1 MDIYSAQTF
10 GARRCKGLIRSYL
23 TKPHKRISPKM
34 ITAFLN
40 PPYES
45 PLPYEV
51 VVGLF
56 HQTLLEIRNPI
67 PERVTILKKLLRI
80 E

>member
-1 MDIYSAQTF
+1 MDIYSAQSLRV
-10 GARRCKGLIRSYL
+10 RRCKGLIRSYL
-23 TKPHKRISPKM
+23 KKAHKRISPKM

-40 PPYES
+40 PPNEP
-45 PLPYEV
+45 PLPREV

-56 HQTLLEIRNPI
+56 HQTLLEVRNPV
-67 PERVTILKKLLRI
+67 PERVTILKKLLGI